1 MTTQDTPAPAH
12 KMEKT
17 QNPYALKGWQWA
29 LTVITGLMFI
39 WLAGF
44 GLFTEYV
51 RQMQPQNPTE
61 ATDAIIVLTGGA
73 QRVNKGLD
81 LLSTGQGKKLFITGV
96 NGHVSLQ
103 EIMGLWRRPI
113 IEEDAN
119 DCCIVLDHKARN
131 TIQNA
136 QETRIWAQ
144 KEQIKTLRLVT
155 SDYHMPRARLEFHKN
170 IPGIRILAWPVKAHI
185 QSGTRND
192 FLRLTFEEYNKTLVT
207 LVKFYL
213 LPDSWRKQLEP
224 LL

>member
-1 MTTQDTPAPAH
+1 MSKD
-12 KMEKT
+12 
-17 QNPYALKGWQWA
+17 NPYKMRGWQWV
-29 LTVITGLMFI
+29 LTVIVGVAFL

-51 RQMQPQNPTE
+51 RGMQPQNPSE
-61 ATDAIIVLTGGA
+61 PTDAIIVLTGGA

-103 EIMGLWRRPI
+103 EIMNLWKRPI
-113 IEEDAN
+113 IEEDSN

-136 QETRIWAQ
+136 QETKAWAQ
-144 KEQIKTLRLVT
+144 KEHIKTLRLVT
-155 SDYHMPRARLEFHKN
+155 SDYHMPRARLEFKHN
-170 IPGIRILAWPVKAHI
+170 IPGIIILAWPVKAH
-185 QSGTRND
+185 TEKAETNEL
-192 FLRLTFEEYNKTLVT
+192 LRLSFGEYNKTLLT
-207 LVKFYL
+207 LAKFYL
-213 LPDSWRKQLEP
+213 MPEDVRKKLEP

>member
-1 MTTQDTPAPAH
+1 MTRKDYYDI
-12 KMEKT
+12 
-17 QNPYALKGWQWA
+17 NPYGMKGWQWA
-29 LTVITGLMFI
+29 LTFCVGLAFL
-39 WLAGF
+39 WFAGF
-44 GLFTEYV
+44 GLFLEYV
-51 RQMQPQNPTE
+51 RGMQPQNPAE

-103 EIMGLWRRPI
+103 EILNLWKRPI
-113 IEEDAN
+113 IEQDSN

-144 KEQIKTLRLVT
+144 QEQIRTLRLVT
-155 SDYHMPRARLEFHKN
+155 SDYHMPRARLEFSEN
-170 IPGIRILAWPVKAHI
+170 MPGIRVLAWPVKAHAGE
-185 QSGTRND
+185 SARAE
-192 FLRLTFEEYNKTLVT
+192 FLRLAFGEYNKTLAT
-207 LVKFYL
+207 LVKLYL
-213 LPDSWRKQLEP
+213 IPDSWRKQLDP

>member
-1 MTTQDTPAPAH
+1 MDKNGH
-12 KMEKT
+12 YEH
-17 QNPYALKGWQWA
+17 NPYSMSGLQWF
-29 LTVITGLMFI
+29 LTFVVGFAFL

-44 GLFTEYV
+44 GLFMEYV
-51 RQMQPQNPTE
+51 RSLQPQNPAQ

-103 EIMGLWRRPI
+103 EIMTLWKRPI
-113 IEEDAN
+113 IEQDSN
-119 DCCIVLDHKARN
+119 DCCIVLDHKAQN

-136 QETRIWAQ
+136 QETRAWVQ
-144 KEQIKTLRLVT
+144 DEQIKTLRLVT
-155 SDYHMPRARLEFHKN
+155 SDYHMPRARLEFSEN
-170 IPGIRILAWPVKAHI
+170 IPGVSVLAWPVKAHVDK
-185 QSGTRND
+185 STRND
-192 FLRLTFEEYNKTLVT
+192 FLRLAFEEYNKTLAT
-207 LVKFYL
+207 LVKLYL

>member
-1 MTTQDTPAPAH
+1 MTQTPTRPPEQKAAS
-12 KMEKT
+12 
-17 QNPYALKGWQWA
+17 NPYAMKGWQWA
-29 LTVITGLMFI
+29 LTFITGFMFL

-103 EIMGLWRRPI
+103 EILNLWKRPI
-113 IEEDAN
+113 IEQEAN
-119 DCCIVLDHKARN
+119 DCCIVLDHKAQN

-136 QETRIWAQ
+136 QETRNWAQ
-144 KEQIKTLRLVT
+144 KENIKTLRLVT
-155 SDYHMPRARLEFHKN
+155 SDYHMPRARLEFKKN

-185 QSGTRND
+185 EPATRNA
-192 FLRLTFEEYNKTLVT
+192 FLRLTFEEYNKTLAT
-207 LVKFYL
+207 LVKLYL